1 MNNSPDDGKVG
12 YLPKSPKWGSWETTK
27 SNKEGD
33 NVKID
38 KMKLDLAMANKA
50 YSAKELSQ
58 KCGVSQVTIVR
69 ITKGVQEAR
78 PGTVGKIAKAL
89 KVPVTDII
97 KNTAATV
104 DNGKQGIS
112 EAK

>member
-38 KMKLDLAMANKA
+38 NSKLDVLLARRCMTIADLR
-50 YSAKELSQ
+50 KEASSQ
-58 KCGVSQVTIVR
+58 TLTR
-69 ITKGVQEAR
+69 IRRGESVKPITA
-78 PGTVGKIAKAL
+78 GKIALAL
-89 KVPVTDII
+89 GVDVTDII
-97 KNTAATV
+97 ENTAATV